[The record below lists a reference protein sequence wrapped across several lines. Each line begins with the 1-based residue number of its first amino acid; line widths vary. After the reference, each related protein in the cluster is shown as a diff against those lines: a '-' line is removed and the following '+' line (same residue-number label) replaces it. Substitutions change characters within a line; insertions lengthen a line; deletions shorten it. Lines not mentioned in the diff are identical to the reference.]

1 MKATWK
7 LCSIVK
13 LVEMTDH
20 HNDGTGVGILD
31 PRKLI
36 FVVVKLVFSSLTSEV
51 RFFNVKQK

>member
-1 MKATWK
+1 
-7 LCSIVK
+7 
-13 LVEMTDH
+13 MTDH

-31 PRKLI
+31 PRKVI